1 MNENLK
7 ILVVDDEEI
16 IRNIFKEY
24 LESTKNYSVFT
35 AVDGFEALEIIKTE
49 EIDCCFTDLS
59 MPGMDGVDLIKK
71 IQAYDNTIPVA
82 VMTGYPSI
90 DTTIGTLK
98 HGVVDF
104 LTKPIKMDQL
114 PLTIEKIMRERSRFI
129 DNILLKK
136 EVEKKEQLLK
146 INQELQRKI
155 KEVETMNLIL

>member
-16 IRNIFKEY
+16 IRNVFKEY
-24 LESTKNYSVFT
+24 LESTKTYSVFT
-35 AVDGFEALEIIKTE
+35 AVDGLEALEIIKTE

-59 MPGMDGVDLIKK
+59 MPGMDGVELTKK

-104 LTKPIKMDQL
+104 L
-114 PLTIEKIMRERSRFI
+114 
-129 DNILLKK
+129 
-136 EVEKKEQLLK
+136 
-146 INQELQRKI
+146 
-155 KEVETMNLIL
+155 